1 MRQLCTEIVDFRNL
15 TMNVAIPN
23 SGSKLE
29 LSEPPPSRASRDPRP
44 VRGQQ
49 TYCERQDLEAA
60 EPGSRRG
67 PQLKLRMAGSMEVGD
82 RVMLHSLVNA
92 AKYNGCPGRVLA
104 RVAAAPDG
112 SAKWQ
117 VMLYTGETLAV
128 KAANI
133 TGIEMDPTAPSSC
146 SECGKSPAGVK
157 LSRCAN
163 CWTTRYCSRECQ
175 TAAWP
180 AHKTQCKES
189 ACPFR
194 KQLFRSMADGGF
206 EQNHL
211 AASIS
216 VDRSELMAIYIR
228 DKFPTRRELHASGLD
243 KILER
248 RLDLQGR
255 KHMTMCGCRST
266 LCHAITCVVGEIFSF
281 ADTAKVD
288 P

>member
-1 MRQLCTEIVDFRNL
+1 
-15 TMNVAIPN
+15 
-23 SGSKLE
+23 
-29 LSEPPPSRASRDPRP
+29 
-44 VRGQQ
+44 
-49 TYCERQDLEAA
+49 
-60 EPGSRRG
+60 
-67 PQLKLRMAGSMEVGD
+67 MEVGD

-104 RVAAAPDG
+104 RAAAAPDG

-133 TGIEMDPTAPSSC
+133 RGIEMDPLAPSSC
-146 SECGKSPAGVK
+146 SECGNSESGIK

-163 CWTTRYCSRECQ
+163 CWATRYCSRECQ

-180 AHKTQCKES
+180 VHKTQCKES

-194 KQLFRSMADGGF
+194 KQLFRHMTEGGF

-211 AASIS
+211 AASINQ
-216 VDRSELMAIYIR
+216 DASELLALYIR

-243 KILER
+243 KILEK
-248 RLDLQGR
+248 RLDLHGR
-255 KHMTMCGCRST
+255 KHSTMCRCRST
-266 LCHAITCVVGEIFSF
+266 LCPALASVLTEILSF
-281 ADTAKVD
+281 ADTGKVNTA